1 MAYNTQTI
9 SKYNLFQFCYSNPPF
24 FRGPPTAGSDPGEI
38 NFFAP
43 PPPPNKGA
51 PTREKVRKQSRER
64 RTQDGRL
71 PQVLSTQQITSKL
84 RLIYYLER

>member
-43 PPPPNKGA
+43 PPPTRAHRKGKRKGNKAEGVA
-51 PTREKVRKQSRER
+51 GKVAACRKSCHQNKS
-64 RTQDGRL
+64 L
-71 PQVLSTQQITSKL
+71 ANYV
-84 RLIYYLER
+84 